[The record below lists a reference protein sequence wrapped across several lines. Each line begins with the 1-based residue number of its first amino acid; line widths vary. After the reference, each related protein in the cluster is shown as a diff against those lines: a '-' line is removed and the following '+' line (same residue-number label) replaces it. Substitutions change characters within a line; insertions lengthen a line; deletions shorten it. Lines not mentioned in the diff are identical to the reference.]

1 MFLDRDAAEDDGIAP
16 ALISSKPQANA
27 EGVGINGTIE
37 LTMSKSIQAGTGS
50 FILNGKALS
59 ANITGKTVRLSY
71 NNLNY
76 ATTYEL
82 TWSEGV
88 VTDKFGR
95 EIAAGSLKFTTAEKP
110 VVSPRLF
117 DFIVAADGSGDG
129 KTIQSAFDAAV
140 PGVNTYLIFVKNGE
154 YDFDTDGYA
163 SLGSTK
169 TNVSLIG
176 QSRDGVILKGSR
188 KSQTGSTGLIDY
200 GTSNCQ
206 TLEILADNFY
216 CENITIENTKNGEL
230 ASLGVALKVYA
241 DKAIF
246 KNVRLLGYQD
256 THLTSNKGTDRQYYL
271 DCEIHGT
278 VDFIFGDGI
287 CYFEN
292 NVISV
297 DARPNGATTGNCI
310 TAAATSDG
318 NSYGYVFN
326 NCTID
331 GTSTQDGIY
340 TLGRPWKNSPQV
352 AYLNTTMNILPTTAG
367 WGDMPGNNPTPL
379 VMAEYNSVNGAGHAV
394 DLSNRKDS
402 YQRNEGGEWTEVKN
416 IITEEESVRYS
427 IENVLGG
434 TDNWNAK
441 AKSET
446 TAAACNVMINASSK
460 LLKWDAVDGAICYIV
475 ISEGIFVAQTQNT
488 EFSLASDALSINDIE
503 VIAVS
508 ESGALSVPS
517 KAAIDT
523 SISENSDNMDK
534 IRIVNTIASSEVTLN
549 IKADNIEII
558 NLHGQKVESISSS
571 NSINIESLQNGVYII
586 KVSYNK
592 ETITGKIIK
601 Q

>member
-1 MFLDRDAAEDDGIAP
+1 MKISCQPFICHTFPSIESIGEVYFHIQNGSGSSEQTYSIEKKSGDNWIKIDEFTLGANDAARLSSGAAQSSEPSQLRLVASGACWFYDISVSKFLDRDAAEDDGIAP
-16 ALISSKPQANA
+16 SLTSSKPQANA

-206 TLEILADNFY
+206 TL
-216 CENITIENTKNGEL
+216 
-230 ASLGVALKVYA
+230 
-241 DKAIF
+241 
-246 KNVRLLGYQD
+246 
-256 THLTSNKGTDRQYYL
+256 
-271 DCEIHGT
+271 
-278 VDFIFGDGI
+278 
-287 CYFEN
+287 
-292 NVISV
+292 
-297 DARPNGATTGNCI
+297 
-310 TAAATSDG
+310 
-318 NSYGYVFN
+318 
-326 NCTID
+326 
-331 GTSTQDGIY
+331 
-340 TLGRPWKNSPQV
+340 
-352 AYLNTTMNILPTTAG
+352 
-367 WGDMPGNNPTPL
+367 
-379 VMAEYNSVNGAGHAV
+379 
-394 DLSNRKDS
+394 
-402 YQRNEGGEWTEVKN
+402 
-416 IITEEESVRYS
+416 
-427 IENVLGG
+427 
-434 TDNWNAK
+434 
-441 AKSET
+441 
-446 TAAACNVMINASSK
+446 
-460 LLKWDAVDGAICYIV
+460 
-475 ISEGIFVAQTQNT
+475 
-488 EFSLASDALSINDIE
+488 
-503 VIAVS
+503 
-508 ESGALSVPS
+508 
-517 KAAIDT
+517 
-523 SISENSDNMDK
+523 
-534 IRIVNTIASSEVTLN
+534 
-549 IKADNIEII
+549 
-558 NLHGQKVESISSS
+558 
-571 NSINIESLQNGVYII
+571 
-586 KVSYNK
+586 
-592 ETITGKIIK
+592 
-601 Q
+601 